1 MGPGSRLSQAKCFP
15 GIGPWVLGIIRSR
28 PNVSWESQGQIPNT
42 DLLACVAFGK
52 GGPRQ
57 GGVEE
62 SQGQIPNAVLLD
74 KLHTGKVVPG
84 LGLTHTPQGQFPK
97 AQRLF
102 EF

>member
-15 GIGPWVLGIIRSR
+15 GIGPWVLGIIVLGIIGSR
-28 PNVSWESQGQIPNT
+28 PNISWESQGQIPNT

-62 SQGQIPNAVLLD
+62 SQGQIPNADLLD
-74 KLHTGKVVPG
+74 KLHTGKVGPG
-84 LGLTHTPQGQFPK
+84 PGDGTF
-97 AQRLF
+97 
-102 EF
+102 